1 LETEN
6 TVLYYKGAI
15 EYETVNTLIR
25 RLQDEF
31 SRRNFP
37 ITLYKR
43 ILVVMIELLE
53 NIYKYCDP
61 HCLSAFRD
69 DLYPEILIQKNK
81 DHFII
86 RASNPLLIEH
96 EKKLHEHLDI
106 LNSLNRSGLMETYKK
121 TITNGTF
128 TEKGGA
134 GLGLLEIAK
143 ISALPLKYS
152 FTPINNSH
160 TMYMIEVAI
169 DK

>member
-1 LETEN
+1 MKTEPIIQ
-6 TVLYYKGAI
+6 YKGVI

-25 RLQDEF
+25 QLQDEF

-61 HCLSAFRD
+61 KCLSQYTEES
-69 DLYPEILIQKNK
+69 YPEILILKSE

-86 RASNPLLIEH
+86 RASNPLSH
-96 EKKLHEHLDI
+96 EQADKLEERLDI
-106 LNSLNRSGLMETYKK
+106 LKSLNRSGLMEAYKK

-152 FTPINNSH
+152 FKPLDKLHSI
-160 TMYMIEVAI
+160 YMIEVAI